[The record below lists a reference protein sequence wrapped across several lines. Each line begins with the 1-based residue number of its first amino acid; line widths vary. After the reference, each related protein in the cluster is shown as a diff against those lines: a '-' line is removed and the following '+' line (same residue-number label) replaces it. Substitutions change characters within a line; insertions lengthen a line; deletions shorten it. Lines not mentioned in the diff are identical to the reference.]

1 MHEWIMSVAWTD
13 LLLASWPVP
22 PDEMRTFAPAPLEVD
37 TFDGS
42 AWVSVVPFKAKDMR
56 FRGLPPIPGQGD
68 FCQLNCRTYVRL
80 GETRAV
86 LFLSLDC
93 PGALATLI
101 GRHLFDL
108 PFKEA
113 EMQISPQ
120 PTGFRVECH
129 RVQRGDPASAFVAT
143 YSPTG
148 SVATPAE
155 GTLDDF
161 LTKRMSLFVPGPA
174 GRLTR
179 ADIAHP
185 PWRLQPAD
193 LSIEVNTI
201 AAATGIKL
209 PQIKPHAAYAARTDS
224 LVYPPRRVAEA

>member
-1 MHEWIMSVAWTD
+1 M
-13 LLLASWPVP
+13 
-22 PDEMRTFAPAPLEVD
+22 
-37 TFDGS
+37 
-42 AWVSVVPFKAKDMR
+42 VPFKAVDMR

-93 PGALATLI
+93 PGMVATLI
-101 GRHLFDL
+101 GRHLFHL

-113 EMQISPQ
+113 EMEIQAQ
-120 PTGFRVECH
+120 PGGFRVESR
-129 RVQRGDPASAFVAT
+129 RVQRHGDPAAAFVAT
-143 YSPTG
+143 YRPTG
-148 SVATPAE
+148 SAATPSA

-161 LTKRMSLFVPGPA
+161 LTRRMSLFVPDPD
-174 GRLTR
+174 GRLIR
-179 ADIAHP
+179 ADIGHP

-201 AAATGIKL
+201 AEAAGITL
-209 PQIKPHAAYAARTDS
+209 PTVAPHAAYAARTDS
-224 LVYPPRRVAEA
+224 VVYPPQRLAEV